1 MVKRNSRSIRKKVSK
16 KRSRRRVSKKRNSK
30 RRSRKKVSKRN
41 SKRRSRKK
49 VSKRNSRRRSQ
60 QKYNKKQSG
69 GKVKVT
75 CDFWTGRGC
84 GTRVDEKVK
93 KQAGDVFRFLKSG
106 TRAHNRQNTIKRL
119 ENITINDLYKEEQD
133 TIGDGKHTNT
143 LKLLKERWKVF
154 LLKSDS
160 LEQMIN
166 DIKYELCRVEKDSS
180 GPSLSTSTSSSSSS
194 DEEED
199 DLPSGW
205 FGAKDAR
212 GHRYYYHGATR
223 EATWS
228 HPACPFPV
236 ASKRTL
242 ESFSFKE
249 RLSRENDN
257 KQKAKAAL
265 KQKIK
270 QQVESII
277 KKIKTKMLPHSPNIV
292 KVDSRTVRSDP
303 ERAAMDAERAATGR
317 PPLHHDRA
325 DPRVDARLH
334 KSLFDLINDLRGT
347 ESWEAGSTAAELIT
361 SQLFDINIPQNP
373 EPCQGDHC
381 IRVSASTI
389 NNEMT

>member
-69 GKVKVT
+69 GKDT
-75 CDFWTGRGC
+75 CDWMTGRGC
-84 GTRVDEKVK
+84 GTTIWEKMKASGKVTS
-93 KQAGDVFRFLKSG
+93 RRLKSP
-106 TRAHNRQNTIKRL
+106 RRKQNRRNTIKRL

-133 TIGDGKHTNT
+133 TITQGEHTNT
-143 LKLLKERWKVF
+143 LELLKDRWKVF
-154 LLKSDS
+154 LSKNDS

-205 FGAKDAR
+205 FDAKDAR
-212 GHRYYYHGATR
+212 GRRYYYHGATR
-223 EATWS
+223 ETTWS

-249 RLSRENDN
+249 RLSRANDN

-277 KKIKTKMLPHSPNIV
+277 KKIKTKMLPHLPNIV
-292 KVDSRTVRSDP
+292 KVDSRTVRT
-303 ERAAMDAERAATGR
+303 DAERATMDVERAGDGR
-317 PPLHHDRA
+317 PPLHHDRV
-325 DPRVDARLH
+325 DQRVDARLH
-334 KSLFDLINDLRGT
+334 KSLFDWINELRGADP
-347 ESWEAGSTAAELIT
+347 WVDGFTAAELIT

-373 EPCQGDHC
+373 EPCHGDHC
-381 IRVSASTI
+381 IRVSAITI
-389 NNEMT
+389 KNAMT